1 MSEFNKNEFDPK
13 AAAEARKAELE
24 EITKKLE
31 KGVKDEVI
39 AGIENMYNKS
49 NTKIFNIQFTSESDF
64 LNWAKLRMT
73 LFPDESTIELLKEYE
88 RE

>member
-31 KGVKDEVI
+31 KGVKDVFSGENFKEYLNFCAKLPRYSVNNQLLIMYVLKLCKFFQFI
-39 AGIENMYNKS
+39 ARSNKS
-49 NTKIFNIQFTSESDF
+49 K
-64 LNWAKLRMT
+64 
-73 LFPDESTIELLKEYE
+73 
-88 RE
+88 